1 MDWLKEH
8 PEVKTIRVAAADL
21 NGVARGKRIPARYAH
36 KVFDEGTKFPY
47 SVLNLD
53 IWGEDVE
60 DSPLVF
66 EIGDDEVGTVLPQR
80 VHPGPR
86 MSEMVIHNETVYLSG
101 QIADDGST
109 DVESQTRDV
118 LRQIDALLAEAG
130 TDKSKL
136 LTATIYL
143 ADIGTFAEMNKAW
156 DTWVD
161 PANAPARATV
171 EARLAAPEYL
181 VEIQVVAA
189 R

>member
-1 MDWLKEH
+1 
-8 PEVKTIRVAAADL
+8 
-21 NGVARGKRIPARYAH
+21 
-36 KVFDEGTKFPY
+36 
-47 SVLNLD
+47 
-53 IWGEDVE
+53 
-60 DSPLVF
+60 
-66 EIGDDEVGTVLPQR
+66 LPIQR

-156 DTWVD
+156 DAWVD